1 VPEPK
6 IIETLDKLSS
16 KKVIKNTIYTVSIII
31 FFAFILL
38 PPILGI
44 IIKWNTMNQVFADPN
59 RTETRYMHSTL
70 WEVNN
75 LNTSKFDVE
84 TPSPSSINS
93 TLRANTVNTI
103 YSYGIRVWKRME
115 NSTEQEITN
124 GSCVASVDKKDLKK
138 SVEIGTW
145 NCPVINMSSTDSVVI
160 RVYCRIYKDENW
172 SLVGTFITR
181 QLGAT
186 KLNNSTWVVHYCLEV
201 TFDGHEYCYT
211 YYIGDTLSAGFTD
224 FSEMEGFAWT
234 SGATLA
240 RATSAICASFAV
252 AIFVAIVD
260 ILAGLPMAWLI
271 TRGQSR
277 WLNVLDTL
285 SDIPFIV
292 PTATLGYSL
301 LLFWN
306 EPGGLSSLFGTPFIS
321 PGWLLVVLLHFV
333 FSFPVVVR
341 VMVGALFDYKLE
353 YEQASRTLGA
363 APLTA
368 ARTVTFPIL
377 KHSLI
382 ASFTLAF
389 ARSLSETGAT
399 MMVAGAFVNGP
410 IFIKN
415 YVSTG
420 EEGALVF
427 VSFILIALSSII
439 FVTIRLLGPKL
450 KMPIRKVWPRA
461 ERKLSSSIV
470 TSSRNGITLL
480 IFFVIVLIP
489 SLFVAIPAFEAIFT
503 GVLPE
508 ALGGVGVWG
517 DYWQSIALSYLVGI
531 IVTLLNVVIGL
542 PMAIIIARR
551 KIGNGPS
558 AVLDV
563 LINIPIIVPS
573 VALGAS
579 LAIFWTENFAFIPEI
594 WLLIFAH
601 LSITYP
607 YFVRSM
613 SAAVERISIELEEA
627 GKTLG
632 ARPLGVFRTIIF
644 PLTKYSM
651 FSGAIMMFTRSVSE
665 TGATLV
671 VSNLVTAPVLLV
683 GWVDNKV
690 PTATLG
696 LGCGFLILFSFIILL
711 VLRLIV
717 KKRRTY

>member
-1 VPEPK
+1 MQAERTNLIKPK
-6 IIETLDKLSS
+6 IAKALDKLSS
-16 KKVIKNTIYTVSIII
+16 KTVIKNTIYIVSIII
-31 FFAFILL
+31 FFALILF

-44 IIKWNTMNQVFADPN
+44 IIKWGSIEDVLNQPK
-59 RTETRYMHSTL
+59 L
-70 WEVNN
+70 
-75 LNTSKFDVE
+75 
-84 TPSPSSINS
+84 
-93 TLRANTVNTI
+93 
-103 YSYGIRVWKRME
+103 
-115 NSTEQEITN
+115 
-124 GSCVASVDKKDLKK
+124 
-138 SVEIGTW
+138 
-145 NCPVINMSSTDSVVI
+145 MS
-160 RVYCRIYKDENW
+160 EAFN
-172 SLVGTFITR
+172 
-181 QLGAT
+181 
-186 KLNNSTWVVHYCLEV
+186 
-201 TFDGHEYCYT
+201 
-211 YYIGDTLSAGFTD
+211 
-224 FSEMEGFAWT
+224 
-234 SGATLA
+234 
-240 RATSAICASFAV
+240 AIAASFAV
-252 AIFVAIVD
+252 AFFVSFIDVV
-260 ILAGLPMAWLI
+260 AGVPMAWMI
-271 TRGQSR
+271 TRGNSK
-277 WLNVLDTL
+277 WLSVLDTL

-301 LLFWN
+301 FLFWGDL
-306 EPGGLSSLFGTPFIS
+306 GGLSSLFGVPFVS
-321 PGWLLVVLLHFV
+321 RGWLLVVLLHFA

-341 VMVGALFDYKLE
+341 VMVGALLDYKLE

-410 IFIKN
+410 IFINKHI
-415 YVSTG
+415 G
-420 EEGALVF
+420 EAGPLVF
-427 VSFILIALSSII
+427 VSAILIVLSSLV
-439 FVTIRLLGPKL
+439 FVTIRLLGPRL
-450 KMPIRKVWPRA
+450 KMPVRKVWPKA
-461 ERKLSSSIV
+461 ERKLSSSTIA
-470 TSSRNGITLL
+470 SSRNGVTLL
-480 IFFVIVLIP
+480 VFFVIVLVP
-489 SLFVAIPAFEAIFT
+489 SLFVAVPAFEAIFT

-517 DYWQSIALSYLVGI
+517 DYWQSISLSYFVGI
-531 IVTLLNVVIGL
+531 VVTLLNVVIGL

-563 LINIPIIVPS
+563 LVNIPIIVPS

-579 LAIFWTENFAFIPEI
+579 LAIFWENFAFMPEI

-627 GKTLG
+627 GRTLG
-632 ARPLGVFRTIIF
+632 AKPLGVFRTIIF

-651 FSGAIMMFTRSVSE
+651 LSGAIMMFTRSVSE
-665 TGATLV
+665 TGATLA

-683 GWVDNKV
+683 NWVKSGLS
-690 PTATLG
+690 TSTLG

-711 VLRLIV
+711 VLRLVV
-717 KKRRTY
+717 KGRGAY

>member
-1 VPEPK
+1 MPKPK
-6 IIETLDKLSS
+6 ITEALDKLSS
-16 KKVIKNTIYTVSIII
+16 KTSIKNTIYMLSIII
-31 FFAFILL
+31 FFTLILL
-38 PPILGI
+38 PPVLGI
-44 IIKWNTMNQVFADPN
+44 IIKGGSIQEVLNQPELMSEA
-59 RTETRYMHSTL
+59 
-70 WEVNN
+70 
-75 LNTSKFDVE
+75 LN
-84 TPSPSSINS
+84 SI
-93 TLRANTVNTI
+93 A
-103 YSYGIRVWKRME
+103 
-115 NSTEQEITN
+115 
-124 GSCVASVDKKDLKK
+124 
-138 SVEIGTW
+138 
-145 NCPVINMSSTDSVVI
+145 
-160 RVYCRIYKDENW
+160 
-172 SLVGTFITR
+172 
-181 QLGAT
+181 
-186 KLNNSTWVVHYCLEV
+186 
-201 TFDGHEYCYT
+201 
-211 YYIGDTLSAGFTD
+211 
-224 FSEMEGFAWT
+224 
-234 SGATLA
+234 
-240 RATSAICASFAV
+240 ASFAI
-252 AIFVAIVD
+252 ALFVSFIDVIVG
-260 ILAGLPMAWLI
+260 IPMAWMI
-271 TRGQSR
+271 TRGKSR

-301 LLFWN
+301 LIFWS
-306 EPGGLSSLFGTPFIS
+306 EPGGLSSLFGAPFVS
-321 PGWLLVVLLHFV
+321 PGWLLVILLHFT

-341 VMVGALFDYKLE
+341 TMVGALLDYKLE
-353 YEQASRTLGA
+353 YEQAARTLGA

-368 ARTVTFPIL
+368 DRTVTFPIL

-415 YVSTG
+415 YIGIG
-420 EEGALVF
+420 EEGPLVF
-427 VSFILIALSSII
+427 VSFVLLAFSSLI

-450 KMPIRKVWPRA
+450 KMPVKKVWPKT

-470 TSSRNGITLL
+470 ASSRNSVTLL
-480 IFFVIVLIP
+480 IFFIIVLIP
-489 SLFVAIPAFEAIFT
+489 SLFVAIPAFEAVFT

-508 ALGGVGVWG
+508 ALGGLGVWG
-517 DYWQSIALSYLVGI
+517 DYWQSITLSYFLGTV
-531 IVTLLNVVIGL
+531 VTLLNVVIGL
-542 PMAIIIARR
+542 PMAIILARR

-558 AVLDV
+558 AVLDMLV
-563 LINIPIIVPS
+563 NIPIIVPS

-579 LAIFWTENFAFIPEI
+579 LAIFWRENFAFVPEI

-627 GKTLG
+627 GRTLG
-632 ARPLGVFRTIIF
+632 AKPLGVFRTIIF

-683 GWVDNKV
+683 NWVKNGV

-711 VLRLIV
+711 VLRLV
-717 KKRRTY
+717 VRRRGTY

>member
-1 VPEPK
+1 MQAERTNLLKPK
-6 IIETLDKLSS
+6 IAKALDKLSS
-16 KKVIKNTIYTVSIII
+16 KTAIKNTIYIVSIII
-31 FFAFILL
+31 FFALILL

-44 IIKWNTMNQVFADPN
+44 IIKWGSIEDVLNQPK
-59 RTETRYMHSTL
+59 L
-70 WEVNN
+70 
-75 LNTSKFDVE
+75 
-84 TPSPSSINS
+84 
-93 TLRANTVNTI
+93 
-103 YSYGIRVWKRME
+103 
-115 NSTEQEITN
+115 
-124 GSCVASVDKKDLKK
+124 
-138 SVEIGTW
+138 
-145 NCPVINMSSTDSVVI
+145 MS
-160 RVYCRIYKDENW
+160 EAFN
-172 SLVGTFITR
+172 
-181 QLGAT
+181 
-186 KLNNSTWVVHYCLEV
+186 
-201 TFDGHEYCYT
+201 
-211 YYIGDTLSAGFTD
+211 
-224 FSEMEGFAWT
+224 
-234 SGATLA
+234 
-240 RATSAICASFAV
+240 AIAASFAV
-252 AIFVAIVD
+252 AFFVSFIDVV
-260 ILAGLPMAWLI
+260 AGVPMAWMI
-271 TRGQSR
+271 TRGKSK
-277 WLNVLDTL
+277 WLSVLDTL

-301 LLFWN
+301 LLFWG
-306 EPGGLSSLFGTPFIS
+306 EPGGLSSLFGVPFVS
-321 PGWLLVVLLHFV
+321 RGWLLVVLLHFA

-341 VMVGALFDYKLE
+341 VMVGALLDYKLE

-410 IFIKN
+410 IFINKHI
-415 YVSTG
+415 G
-420 EEGALVF
+420 EAGPLVF
-427 VSFILIALSSII
+427 VSAILIVLSSLV
-439 FVTIRLLGPKL
+439 FVTIRLLGPRL
-450 KMPIRKVWPRA
+450 KMPVRKVWPKA
-461 ERKLSSSIV
+461 ERKLSSSTIA
-470 TSSRNGITLL
+470 SSRNGITLL
-480 IFFVIVLIP
+480 VFLVIVLVP
-489 SLFVAIPAFEAIFT
+489 SLFVAVPAFEAIFT

-517 DYWQSIALSYLVGI
+517 DYWQSISLSYFVGI
-531 IVTLLNVVIGL
+531 VVTLLNVVIGL

-563 LINIPIIVPS
+563 LVNIPIIVPS

-579 LAIFWTENFAFIPEI
+579 LAIFWENFAFMPEI

-627 GKTLG
+627 GRTLG
-632 ARPLGVFRTIIF
+632 AKPLGVFRTIIF

-651 FSGAIMMFTRSVSE
+651 LSGAIMMFTRSVSE

-683 GWVDNKV
+683 NWVKNEV
-690 PTATLG
+690 PTSTLG

-711 VLRLIV
+711 VLRLVV
-717 KKRRTY
+717 KGRETY